1 MRRFIPYLKYLRKV
15 RLALFA
21 GVLCGILYG
30 AVGGLG
36 MPLMIK
42 YVVPRVL
49 ISDPTPS
56 PNSVAALHKKW
67 LDLDGFFDRL
77 FRIAQP
83 QSTEVP
89 ANTPQP
95 APPQPRPKLTFW
107 QIWAIALWLPVIFVI
122 RGVAGYLNTYL
133 IQHAG
138 IRILEQIRLD
148 YFRKLQSLPLGFFQR
163 LSSGELIARGL
174 GDTNQLQTTL
184 TIVSNDL
191 IKQPTTLI
199 STLAAVGIIA
209 YSEQGLFLV
218 LVCLLTVPL
227 AIFPIRYVGKKM
239 LARAIHLQ
247 AQAGTITS
255 RFTENLAAATEVRAF
270 SLEKHEIDR
279 FAALGA
285 VIVRAQMKVVKY
297 AQMLAPSIEII
308 AAFGISITFV
318 YAYRYNVHSGSFLG
332 ILAALYLSYDP
343 IKKLG
348 AINSELKRGEASLS
362 RLEEVLNEPIVITD
376 PADPVN
382 IGRVR
387 GDIGFDHVTFAYK
400 PGDPVLRDVTAN
412 IPAGTVCALVGP
424 SGAGKST
431 FANLVPRFYEA
442 TAGSVRIDGHDL
454 RSLRLAD
461 LRRNIAIVSQDPVLF
476 NDTVYNNLLLAHP
489 QATREM
495 VIASACD
502 AFAHDFI
509 SAFPLGYDTIV
520 GERGAR
526 LSGGQKQR
534 LALARAF
541 LRNAPILILDEATSA
556 LDSQS
561 EQMIQEALRKLV
573 AGKTVIIIAHRFS
586 TIRDASLILV
596 FDQGRIVAEGNHA
609 SLYAGNPLY
618 RSLYDRQHGGAELA
632 AV

>member
-376 PADPVN
+376 PPDPVN

-442 TAGSVRIDGHDL
+442 TTGSVRIDGHDL

>member
-332 ILAALYLSYDP
+332 ILAALYLSYEP

-376 PADPVN
+376 PPDPVN

-387 GDIGFDHVTFAYK
+387 GDIGFDQVTFAYK

-442 TAGSVRIDGHDL
+442 TTGSVRIDGHDL

>member
-1 MRRFIPYLKYLRKV
+1 MRRFIPYFKYLRTV
-15 RLALFA
+15 RLALIA

-42 YVVPRVL
+42 YVIPRVL

-56 PNSVAALHKKW
+56 PGSAAALHTKW
-67 LDLDGFFDRL
+67 FDLDAFFDRL
-77 FRIAQP
+77 FGVSQP
-83 QSTEVP
+83 KLAETP
-89 ANTPQP
+89 ANTPPP
-95 APPQPRPKLTFW
+95 APTPPRPKLTFW

-148 YFRKLQSLPLGFFQR
+148 YFRKLQCLPLGFFQK
-163 LSSGELIARGL
+163 LPSGELIARGL

-184 TIVSNDL
+184 TIVANDL

-199 STLAAVGIIA
+199 STLAAVAIIA
-209 YSEQGLFLV
+209 YSEQGLLMV

-270 SLEKHEIDR
+270 GLEKYEVGR
-279 FAALGA
+279 FAKLSA

-297 AQMLAPSIEII
+297 AQMLAPSIEIL

-332 ILAALYLSYDP
+332 ILAALFLSYDP

-348 AINSELKRGEASLS
+348 AINNELKRGEASLT
-362 RLEEVLNEPIVITD
+362 RLEEVLNEPVLITD

-387 GDIGFDHVTFAYK
+387 GDIAFDHVTFAYK
-400 PGDPVLRDVTAN
+400 PGEPVLRDVKAN

-424 SGAGKST
+424 SGAGKTT
-431 FANLVPRFYEA
+431 FANLVPRFYEV
-442 TAGSVRIDGHDL
+442 TAGSISIDGNDL
-454 RSLRLAD
+454 RRLRLAD
-461 LRRNIAIVSQDPVLF
+461 LRKNIAIVSQDPVLF
-476 NDTVYNNLLLAHP
+476 NESIYENILLGR
-489 QATREM
+489 QDATRAE
-495 VIASACD
+495 VEQAARD

-509 SAFPLGYDTIV
+509 LNLDGGLGYDTIV

-561 EQMIQEALRKLV
+561 EAAIQAALKKLV
-573 AGKTVIIIAHRFS
+573 TGKTVIIIAHRFS

-609 SLYAGNPLY
+609 SLYGGNALY
-618 RSLYDRQHGGAELA
+618 RSLYDRQQGTPPS
-632 AV
+632 

>member
-56 PNSVAALHKKW
+56 PNSVTALHKKW

-77 FRIAQP
+77 FKSAQP

-376 PADPVN
+376 PPDPVN

-387 GDIGFDHVTFAYK
+387 GDIGFDQVTFAYK
-400 PGDPVLRDVTAN
+400 PGEPVLRDVTAN

-442 TAGSVRIDGHDL
+442 TTGSVRIDGHDL

-609 SLYAGNPLY
+609 LLYAGNPLY
-618 RSLYDRQHGGAELA
+618 RSLYDGQHGGAELA